1 MIPRAALLHFFALAS
16 LIASLCACSAPA
28 DHPALKNAELPALI
42 PAFRYVYRGTASGG
56 YTIILD
62 VGNLTTFTV
71 PNLLDGTSYYFAVRA
86 YDAAGDRSPYS
97 NEVAATTPPPPPPP
111 PPPSDTTPPTVKI
124 ANPWN
129 GTYLSMSTKINVT
142 ASDNVGVASIVVLA
156 DGVQIAST
164 NLSSLS
170 FAWNTNKVAKGAHTL
185 TATAKD
191 AAGNAAS
198 SSITVYKR

>member
-1 MIPRAALLHFFALAS
+1 MKRFFLLAALAALAAHAYAAQVT
-16 LIASLCACSAPA
+16 LGWDA
-28 DHPALKNAELPALI
+28 DTSPLAIGYELG
-42 PAFRYVYRGTASGG
+42 YGTASGG

-129 GTYLSMSTKINVT
+129 GTYLSMSTKINVA